1 MVRWKESVRCQRMGD
16 EILYCEQEQ
25 KDHTAGAQHARGNSE
40 IPLPSGSRRRPYMH
54 RLDEDIGI
62 SGVREREREGERPS
76 CHRTQ
81 TPAPV
86 GQDRDE
92 TTPMVVAATEA
103 GREKRSWFDRWNRS
117 QFVMKGERNWT
128 PWSWRV
134 GAPSEYN

>member
-1 MVRWKESVRCQRMGD
+1 MIVDRLSQTCGTVIEELNPSPFARITR
-16 EILYCEQEQ
+16 LALS
-25 KDHTAGAQHARGNSE
+25 THAE
-40 IPLPSGSRRRPYMH
+40 IPRYRFHPVVVVGQ
-54 RLDEDIGI
+54 
-62 SGVREREREGERPS
+62 RERKGDGELPS
-76 CHRTQ
+76 CHQTQ

-92 TTPMVVAATEA
+92 TIPMVVAATEA

-128 PWSWRV
+128 PWSRRV

>member
-1 MVRWKESVRCQRMGD
+1 MNKFAFQNN
-16 EILYCEQEQ
+16 
-25 KDHTAGAQHARGNSE
+25 ARQSHLPASLAAASSLLPLTRYPPRRTP
-40 IPLPSGSRRRPYMH
+40 IPRASLHSSPPPPPAPP
-54 RLDEDIGI
+54 
-62 SGVREREREGERPS
+62 ERPS

-128 PWSWRV
+128 PWSRRV